1 MFVRDA
7 GTFAQHLADS
17 DGYAPFGDFANGSV
31 RLHFGLTPRTADDDA
46 AARDLEEAHDPAL
59 MGARVRAAIVAIELQ
74 EARRAAEF
82 AAIGPQQAKRV
93 ADFTATI
100 SPAAWHMGV
109 PPSNK
114 RPKSRLCPDG
124 ARLTRADVMDTDAP
138 GWGRYDE
145 MNDEV
150 EDYGDIADAWM
161 YYDEMIAERM
171 RHTALGPHA
180 DDDPWVFGDPSHVPG
195 GQYIKRYDSD
205 ECGDQMGIG

>member
-82 AAIGPQQAKRV
+82 AAIGPQQY
-93 ADFTATI
+93 ATGQTCRRLHRDHFPRSLAHGRPSFEQAAQE
-100 SPAAWHMGV
+100 SPL
-109 PPSNK
+109 P
-114 RPKSRLCPDG
+114 RR
-124 ARLTRADVMDTDAP
+124 R
-138 GWGRYDE
+138 
-145 MNDEV
+145 
-150 EDYGDIADAWM
+150 
-161 YYDEMIAERM
+161 
-171 RHTALGPHA
+171 
-180 DDDPWVFGDPSHVPG
+180 
-195 GQYIKRYDSD
+195 
-205 ECGDQMGIG
+205 